1 MEKCSKCNYLKSTP
15 KSKCFCTKEKY
26 TWPKVKQAPK
36 PIAQISEKKKER
48 LQDNWTEVQLFNQ
61 RYQLLRKDSKHQC
74 VITWSDIYEDDLTPA
89 SFAHVMSK
97 WMYPK
102 LRYNLNNIWLV
113 KWIDEHKILDEIIVL
128 IKNDIGTI
136 ELEKIIQ
143 SWQDIF
149 LNWFFEKYKNLYL
162 NNN

>member
-1 MEKCSKCNYLKSTP
+1 MSCKICWMLKATD
-15 KSKCFCTKEKY
+15 KSKCLCSAKPFNEK
-26 TWPKVKQAPK
+26 KFEAKK
-36 PIAQISEKKKER
+36 PIAQISEKKKQR
-48 LQDNWTEVQLFNQ
+48 LEDSWTEVQLFNQ
-61 RYQLLRKDSKHQC
+61 RYQMLRKDNKHQC
-74 VITWSDIYEDDLTPA
+74 VITWSNICEDDLTPA
-89 SFAHVMSK
+89 CFAHLMAK

-149 LNWFFEKYKNLYL
+149 FNWLFNKYKSLYD
-162 NNN
+162 NKNM